1 MLNKKEVS
9 NLRLYF
15 IFTFLMFLVM
25 LGLTGF
31 LMFLKVSKMIVD
43 IMSNVAAWAPTF
55 VLIILYKK
63 LFPGVPIGDFLK
75 RSFGSKIKILDFLRV
90 FIWQLLALVLA
101 VGAYLVINDKP
112 LNSLTF
118 INLGSVF
125 LVFVLTI
132 TAGPMGEELGWRGY
146 ALGVF
151 QKCYSPL
158 GSALILGV
166 LWGFWHLPLWFITGF
181 SGPDLLIYIFSF
193 LLAIISTSVLITYF
207 YNKSK
212 NILIAIWIHFWFN
225 FLLRIVTI
233 EILPLL
239 LYTAIVYF
247 LFVLVLLATNK
258 AIMMTKPKIKEGLS
272 TPASGDPFTFT
283 AVSTTN
289 KNLRA
294 KEKNYDYQRKI

>member
-1 MLNKKEVS
+1 MIDKKEVS

-15 IFTFLMFLVM
+15 IFTYLIFLAL
-25 LGLTGF
+25 LGITGL
-31 LMFLKVSKMIVD
+31 LMYLKVPKIIVD
-43 IMSNVAAWAPTF
+43 IMSNVAAWSPTF

-63 LFPGVPIGDFLK
+63 LFPGVPIWDFLK
-75 RSFGSKIKILDFLRV
+75 RSFGSKIKFLDFFRT
-90 FIWQLLALVLA
+90 FIWQLLTLVLA
-101 VGAYLVINDKP
+101 VGAYLVINNKP

-125 LVFVLTI
+125 SVFVLTL
-132 TAGPMGEELGWRGY
+132 TAGPLGEELGWRGY

-151 QKCYSPL
+151 QKRHSPL

-181 SGPDLLIYIFSF
+181 SGSDLFIYIFSF

-212 NILIAIWIHFWFN
+212 NILIAIWIHFLFN
-225 FLLRIVTI
+225 FLSKIVNI
-233 EILPLL
+233 DLLPLL
-239 LYTAIVYF
+239 LYTAIAYF

-258 AIMMTKPKIKEGLS
+258 EVMMTKPKIKVGFL
-272 TPASGDPFTFT
+272 TPESGEPFTFT
-283 AVSTTN
+283 V
-289 KNLRA
+289 
-294 KEKNYDYQRKI
+294 

>member
-1 MLNKKEVS
+1 MIDKKEVS

-15 IFTFLMFLVM
+15 IFTYLMFLVM
-25 LGLTGF
+25 LGLTG
-31 LMFLKVSKMIVD
+31 LLVSLKAPKIIVD
-43 IMSNVAAWAPTF
+43 IMSNVAAWSPTF

-63 LFPGVPIGDFLK
+63 LFPGVPIKDFLK
-75 RSFGSKIKILDFLRV
+75 RSFSSKIKNLDFLRA
-90 FIWQLLALVLA
+90 FIWQLMALVL
-101 VGAYLVINDKP
+101 VVCAYLVFNEKP

-125 LVFVLTI
+125 SVFVITL

-146 ALGVF
+146 ALGIF
-151 QKCYSPL
+151 QKRHSPL

-181 SGPDLLIYIFSF
+181 SGSDLFIYIFSF

-212 NILIAIWIHFWFN
+212 NILIAVWIHFCFN
-225 FLLRIVTI
+225 FLLRIVI
-233 EILPLL
+233 IDLLPLL

-247 LFVLVLLATNK
+247 LFVLVVVAINK
-258 AIMMTKPKIKEGLS
+258 EVMMTKLKI
-272 TPASGDPFTFT
+272 
-283 AVSTTN
+283 
-289 KNLRA
+289 
-294 KEKNYDYQRKI
+294 